1 MTFEE
6 YQLLSGEEKMIARIH
21 SLENVAR
28 ASHFTLAS
36 NSTEISQEELVPSKL
51 IKGTITSTFSRS
63 SVSVKVGAGQA
74 KGRALA
80 MKIRRARKAN
90 AIAKFYGK
98 RATYV
103 EDDTDNDVKLRVG
116 DTVFISG
123 TPSKIN

>member
-6 YQLLSGEEKMIARIH
+6 YQSLSGEEKMIARIH

-36 NSTEISQEELVPSKL
+36 DNTEISEEELTPSKL
-51 IKGTITSTFSRS
+51 IKGTITSTVSRS
-63 SVSVKVGAGQA
+63 AVSVQVGTGRA
-74 KGRALA
+74 KRRALA
-80 MKIRRARKAN
+80 MKIRRARKAAN
-90 AIAKFYGK
+90 MAKFYGK
-98 RATYV
+98 RVAYV

-116 DTVFISG
+116 DTVFIAG